1 MTACSPPV
9 WTSCGAGALSWSTTP
24 RGTPPTALPTSAS
37 GSWST
42 TGSPYSQRQPLHLQA
57 AELLSQGEQP
67 QEGAPAARSPA
78 TFSWPAAACV
88 LWSTA
93 SGPVI
98 WTAPGPS
105 SPSPPWGDAPA
116 PRSPEE
122 LEEQTQQFLRELS
135 ALRREGADPAVL
147 GRLELATAL
156 IQGRIAL
163 FQGTAPGAA
172 TSRAPSA
179 AAASTPTR
187 GCSSGPATCWPPPP
201 LYRQATEQVGALHRH
216 RHAPAGAHPGPGP
229 AGPVP
234 AASGAACS
242 VSRAPMT
249 RAATICWR
257 PWTLCGDSPA
267 PPRSG
272 SSWRPSTVTTAG
284 SAVSGWS
291 TPTPAPTISGP
302 SPLLGDLPW
311 PGGVWV
317 YVHYGRAAFAL
328 EDHPRAR
335 ELFQHGYDNAK
346 VSGELWGRTAA
357 SAYTAYYQAMEGGL
371 RAGGGQLGRC
381 PVLPAAAEFPSGGGH
396 PPLCLH
402 AHPQPAGPG
411 AADGLPLAPLLTY
424 SPESYARQGSACF
437 PASPAYSRRS
447 SSPRACA
454 TASPPSSG
462 TVPLSCTAKQ
472 AFYGGMSSNRP
483 HMIAIL

>member
-9 WTSCGAGALSWSTTP
+9 WTSCGAGGIILEHHTE
-24 RGTPPTALPTSAS
+24 GDPPTALPTSAS

-42 TGSPYSQRQPLHLQA
+42 TGSPTPQRQPLHLQA

-67 QEGAPAARSPA
+67 QEGGACRQIARHFQLAGSRLRALEYRIRACDLDSSRAFEPFSP
-78 TFSWPAAACV
+78 
-88 LWSTA
+88 
-93 SGPVI
+93 G
-98 WTAPGPS
+98 
-105 SPSPPWGDAPA
+105 GDAPA

-163 FQGTAPGAA
+163 FRGTAPGAA
-172 TSRAPSA
+172 TSWAPSA
-179 AAASTPTR
+179 AAASIPDT

-201 LYRQATEQVGALHRH
+201 STARPLNRWSATPPPACACWS
-216 RHAPAGAHPGPGP
+216 APGTRSSRPSSSGF
-229 AGPVP
+229 
-234 AASGAACS
+234 GAACS

-302 SPLLGDLPW
+302 LPAGETCPGPAASGSMSITGGPLLPW
-311 PGGVWV
+311 RTIPGPVSCFSMGMTT
-317 YVHYGRAAFAL
+317 RKF
-328 EDHPRAR
+328 
-335 ELFQHGYDNAK
+335 
-346 VSGELWGRTAA
+346 SGELWGRTAA

-381 PVLPAAAEFPSGGGH
+381 PVLPAAAEFPLWRG
-396 PPLCLH
+396 
-402 AHPQPAGPG
+402 
-411 AADGLPLAPLLTY
+411 
-424 SPESYARQGSACF
+424 
-437 PASPAYSRRS
+437 S
-447 SSPRACA
+447 SS
-454 TASPPSSG
+454 T
-462 TVPLSCTAKQ
+462 
-472 AFYGGMSSNRP
+472 
-483 HMIAIL
+483 